1 MMKRAPNQPTTSLC
15 LYAGIYALTWTVQ
28 DRGTLLPQHAHEH
41 PHISM
46 IVAGKVHA
54 WRGDDY
60 LGVYTAPAMIRIA
73 AHTLHRFETIT
84 NNVVIACIHNA
95 DHLEAD
101 EPAVA
106 EEHHIAFEED

>member
-1 MMKRAPNQPTTSLC
+1 MPGAATIISVSIRHLRCHQNCRA
-15 LYAGIYALTWTVQ
+15 
-28 DRGTLLPQHAHEH
+28 R
-41 PHISM
+41 
-46 IVAGKVHA
+46 
-54 WRGDDY
+54 
-60 LGVYTAPAMIRIA
+60 
-73 AHTLHRFETIT
+73 TLHRFETIT